1 MKRFL
6 HCLLLAGL
14 LTSLPAPAQIRTAAD
29 IDARAFVIGLDAYVY
44 GNGPLTWTADGR
56 SFRAEASG
64 NTVIL
69 PAATL
74 SFDTADLLLGIHDF
88 TGDQTPELIVGEKLP
103 DGVKAHVLRWKEGAW
118 KEIGAPALAGGTECR
133 IFRQALTIKDPAT
146 GVLYTWTWHGNRFD
160 YKSSDNGVSF

>member
-14 LTSLPAPAQIRTAAD
+14 LTSLPAHAQIRTAAD

-44 GNGPLTWTADGR
+44 GNGPLTWT
-56 SFRAEASG
+56 
-64 NTVIL
+64 
-69 PAATL
+69 ATL

-146 GVLYTWTWHGNRFD
+146 GVLHTWTWHGDRFD

>member
-64 NTVIL
+64 NSVNIGANDQYKSLTATIVATAPDYIDSAPFIYSFDNPVGIHSPQLEDNGPADVYSIDGVLLRQAVSRDKALGNL
-69 PAATL
+69 PAGL
-74 SFDTADLLLGIHDF
+74 YILRTASGS
-88 TGDQTPELIVGEKLP
+88 
-103 DGVKAHVLRWKEGAW
+103 VKVRVK
-118 KEIGAPALAGGTECR
+118 
-133 IFRQALTIKDPAT
+133 
-146 GVLYTWTWHGNRFD
+146 
-160 YKSSDNGVSF
+160 